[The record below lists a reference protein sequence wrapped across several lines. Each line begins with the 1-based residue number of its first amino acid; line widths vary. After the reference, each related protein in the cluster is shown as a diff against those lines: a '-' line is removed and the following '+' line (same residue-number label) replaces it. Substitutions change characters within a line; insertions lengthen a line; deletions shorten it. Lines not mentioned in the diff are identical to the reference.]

1 LPEDEIVAAHT
12 MSRTCK
18 AWPAIGLYGA
28 IAAVASLLTQ
38 WLRFS
43 GRPRPPSP
51 RQRAIDEAH
60 RARAAS
66 QRGDAADINARMEQ
80 HRLRGRVPC
89 FIAALL
95 ASCVGCVAYR
105 TEIATL
111 RLTRA
116 DGTDLTPPR
125 QVPVQVPD
133 NPAYRIG
140 VLNVWIARGDWLFIP
155 QVKGGGKK

>member
-1 LPEDEIVAAHT
+1 MKRL
-12 MSRTCK
+12 CK
-18 AWPAIGLYGA
+18 SVGVYGA
-28 IAAVASLLTQ
+28 AAALLGLIRELVR
-38 WLRFS
+38 WAA
-43 GRPRPPSP
+43 RPRALSP